1 MSFEDFKIL
10 VKGMKA
16 IWPSERFLPDGNSVK
31 VWYQL
36 LKDLPYEVA
45 NAAIQKYALTNKFP
59 PTIADLREQVVRMT
73 DNDLVPDWAAGWAQ
87 VTRAIGTYG
96 MWSPEAAIESMD
108 AITRECVKRLGW
120 KELCMSENPTADRAN
135 FRMIYEQV
143 QRKKTEAA
151 ALPAGL
157 KKDMLQLGEKMKLI
171 GGQDEVI

>member
-10 VKGMKA
+10 AKGMKA
-16 IWPSERFLPDGNSVK
+16 IWPSERFLPDGDSVK
-31 VWYQL
+31 IWYQL
-36 LKDLPYEVA
+36 LKDLSYEVV

-59 PTIADLREQVVRMT
+59 PTIADLREQVAQMM
-73 DNDLVPDWAAGWAQ
+73 DGDLTADWAAGWAQ

-96 MWSPEAAIESMD
+96 VWNPDAAIESMD
-108 AITRECVKRLGW
+108 AITNECVKRLGW

-143 QRKKTEAA
+143 QRKKVEAA

-171 GGQDEVI
+171 GGQDEII

>member
-10 VKGMKA
+10 AKGMKA
-16 IWPSERFLPDGNSVK
+16 IWPSERFLPDGDSVK
-31 VWYQL
+31 IWYQL
-36 LKDLPYEVA
+36 LKDLSYEVA

-59 PTIADLREQVVRMT
+59 PTIADLREQVVQMMDYELT
-73 DNDLVPDWAAGWAQ
+73 ADWAAGWAQ
-87 VTRAIGTYG
+87 VTRAIGEYG
-96 MWSPEAAIESMD
+96 MWNPDAAIESMD

-135 FRMIYEQV
+135 FRMIYERV
-143 QRKKTEAA
+143 QRKKAEAA